1 MNSIFSTTLLLG
13 FLCLASNSVQGSA
26 RCRRAVSTCIL
37 TPETTEG
44 PYSWNTTLMRQNI
57 SEDRP
62 GIPFRLY
69 LTVMNINT
77 CEPIV
82 NAAVEIW
89 HCDALGIY
97 SHYIQAS
104 NNVQNPKTDNSTYL
118 RGMQLTNAS
127 GVATFDTIYPG
138 WYTGRA
144 THIHVRVHLN
154 GVYVTSTGYYS
165 DGSLVKTGQL
175 FFNDSLTDLVAQQ
188 SPYSTHTI
196 TRTLN
201 SVDTI
206 YQSSTITLMDIQYV
220 SSAAGL
226 SGGMVTSAT
235 LGVSSSSTSSSTTT
249 KASASTTTAR
259 TSSTTTVR
267 TSRATT
273 TTQRSQTGGANN
285 SKRPWW
291 QFFG

>member
-1 MNSIFSTTLLLG
+1 MITIAILI
-13 FLCLASNSVQGSA
+13 LCLICASQNGVQGSD
-26 RCRRAVSTCIL
+26 RCRRATSTCIL

-57 SEDRP
+57 SEDRL

-69 LTVMNINT
+69 ATVMNINT

-82 NAAVEIW
+82 NAAIEIW

-97 SHYIQAS
+97 SHFIQAS
-104 NNVQNPKTDNSTYL
+104 SNTQNPKSDNSTYL

-201 SVDTI
+201 NVDTI
-206 YQSSTITLMDIQYV
+206 YQSSSITLMAIQYV
-220 SSAAGL
+220 NSASGISSGFI
-226 SGGMVTSAT
+226 TSVT
-235 LGVSSSSTSSSTTT
+235 LGVSGSSNV
-249 KASASTTTAR
+249 SASTTTA
-259 TSSTTTVR
+259 TISSTVASSSATAISFNCAYLYLRILSFFYVVFSAFL
-267 TSRATT
+267 SR
-273 TTQRSQTGGANN
+273 
-285 SKRPWW
+285 
-291 QFFG
+291 